1 MKMKYGRNCGEEW
14 EIFWGINGRPFSIM
28 LAFFSAFFGKTS
40 IFFVFSWKRI
50 ASIFCHFSWLW
61 SRFQHSEGCF
71 QSWKPHSM
79 SSKIALSSITFK
91 PVWWHN
97 TTSDKRSQLLTVY
110 WNVNV
115 LYELEVEQNC
125 ASLGC
130 VYPAH
135 GSASNMTVEWLL
147 AGKVLIPT
155 PSFINK
161 QLLSITCCWYEHIM

>member
-1 MKMKYGRNCGEEW
+1 MKIWKMKYGRNCGEQW
-14 EIFWGINGRPFSIM
+14 EIFWGIKGRPFSIM

-97 TTSDKRSQLLTVY
+97 TTSNKRKYDYLVAVGWKSFIL
-110 WNVNV
+110 
-115 LYELEVEQNC
+115 
-125 ASLGC
+125 
-130 VYPAH
+130 
-135 GSASNMTVEWLL
+135 
-147 AGKVLIPT
+147 T

-161 QLLSITCCWYEHIM
+161 QLLSITICWYEHIM

>member
-1 MKMKYGRNCGEEW
+1 MRFPAKITSSCIW
-14 EIFWGINGRPFSIM
+14 ATIPVDRPFSIM
-28 LAFFSAFFGKTS
+28 LVFFSAFYGKTR

-50 ASIFCHFSWLW
+50 ANIFCHFSWLW
-61 SRFQHSEGCF
+61 SRFQHYLQPQKGCF

-135 GSASNMTVEWLL
+135 GSASNMTVQWLL
-147 AGKVLIPT
+147 AGKGLILT

-161 QLLSITCCWYEHIM
+161 GLN

>member
-1 MKMKYGRNCGEEW
+1 MAYVPLDRVVFTFLTPKHSLRDERTARDVC
-14 EIFWGINGRPFSIM
+14 RSFSIM
-28 LAFFSAFFGKTS
+28 LAFFSAFFGKTKKQ
-40 IFFVFSWKRI
+40 KRI

-61 SRFQHSEGCF
+61 SIFQRSEGCF
-71 QSWKPHSM
+71 QSWKPQSM
-79 SSKIALSSITFK
+79 SSKIALSSTTFK

-135 GSASNMTVEWLL
+135 GSASNMTV
-147 AGKVLIPT
+147 
-155 PSFINK
+155 
-161 QLLSITCCWYEHIM
+161 